1 MRLCPPTRAA
11 AGWAGPVIVPRES
24 LRPMSSSLMMR
35 LIALVLLSLWAVLA
49 AAPPPAAAAAAEQV
63 AALRLQAEV
72 AVEAACMQPP
82 DGRQDA
88 AIARLD
94 ATPVVKQAFC
104 RCFAAEVIRHG
115 RQAADPEDLIDRIGV
130 PPEPEARR
138 AVLLCL
144 GETR

>member
-1 MRLCPPTRAA
+1 
-11 AGWAGPVIVPRES
+11 
-24 LRPMSSSLMMR
+24 MSSPLLMR
-35 LIALVLLSLWAVLA
+35 LIALVLLSLWAVLVA
-49 AAPPPAAAAAAEQV
+49 AVPPVAAEQV

-72 AVEAACMQPP
+72 AVEASCMQPP

-88 AIARLD
+88 VIARLD

-104 RCFAAEVIRHG
+104 RCFAAEVARHG
-115 RQAADPEDLIDRIGV
+115 RQSADPEDLIDRIGI
-130 PPEPEARR
+130 PPEPDARR